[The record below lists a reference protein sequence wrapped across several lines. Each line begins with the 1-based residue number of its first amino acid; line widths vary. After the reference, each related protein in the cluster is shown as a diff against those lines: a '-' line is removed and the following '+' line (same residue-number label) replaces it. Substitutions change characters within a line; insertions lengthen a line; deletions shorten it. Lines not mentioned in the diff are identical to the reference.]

1 MRVLQLIDSLLPG
14 GAERMAVSYANAL
27 NGRIDASFLC
37 CTRMEGMLQKKLDPE
52 VGYLFLEKKSTLD
65 SKSFFRLRKFIEE
78 NRIDLI
84 QAHSS
89 SFFLAVLV
97 KLSLPKVKLIWHDH
111 YGRDLDTRKPGILK
125 QASRYFDGIISVNA
139 HLKEWAVDNLYS
151 EEVKYVKN
159 FLPEPA
165 SEKADTEN
173 LKGQAGFNIICLANL
188 RPQKD
193 HLNLLMAF
201 SLLSERE
208 INLHLIGKDEKD
220 DYSRSIKKF
229 LQENDLEK
237 RVFLY
242 GSRENVEDLLKKAD
256 LAVLSS
262 ASEGL
267 PVALLEYGLA
277 GLPVICTR
285 VGECEAVI
293 GENGILVS
301 PHDPKELADAI
312 SYYIDFEQKKR
323 ADASNFQREVRK
335 AYSEDTVIPDVLE
348 FMKYIVEKQKK
359 N

>member
-1 MRVLQLIDSLLPG
+1 MRVLQLIDSLRPG

-27 NGRIDASFLC
+27 NGRIEASHLC
-37 CTRMEGMLQKKLDPE
+37 CTRMEGMLQKKLASG
-52 VGYLFLEKKSTLD
+52 VGYLFLEKKSALD
-65 SKSFFRLRKFIEE
+65 IKALLRLRNYIRQ

-97 KLSLPKVKLIWHDH
+97 KFLVPGLKLVWHDH
-111 YGRDLDTRKPGILK
+111 YGRDLATRKPGILK

-139 HLKEWAVDNLYS
+139 YLQQWAGSNLHSS
-151 EEVKYVKN
+151 EVRYIKN
-159 FLPEPA
+159 FLPKPS
-165 SEKADTEN
+165 SEKAGTEN

-193 HLNLLMAF
+193 HLNLLRAF
-201 SLLSERE
+201 SLLSKKG
-208 INLHLIGKDEKD
+208 IDLHLIGKDEKD
-220 DYSRSIKKF
+220 DYSRSIQKF
-229 LQENDLEK
+229 LQENDMEE

-242 GSRENVEDLLKKAD
+242 GARENVEDYLKQAD

-293 GENGILVS
+293 GENGVLVS
-301 PHDPKELADAI
+301 PHNPEALAEALQF
-312 SYYIDFEQKKR
+312 YIDHEQIR
-323 ADASNFQREVRK
+323 GRDAQNFQNEVRK
-335 AYSEDTVIPDVLE
+335 TYSEEAVIPEMLKFLE
-348 FMKYIVEKQKK
+348 HIV
-359 N
+359 NR